1 MDGWSDP
8 VGWGRRLK
16 KRERGGEGRGWQHRD
31 TSFCLFLY
39 KWIPQN
45 FFADLMS
52 YISRGVKVMSGLG
65 LGVRLGLGLGV
76 RLGYRVG

>member
-1 MDGWSDP
+1 MTREEASEDMP
-8 VGWGRRLK
+8 RRPTLAI
-16 KRERGGEGRGWQHRD
+16 
-31 TSFCLFLY
+31 LY

-52 YISRGVKVMSGLG
+52 YISRGVKVRSGLG

-76 RLGYRVG
+76 RLGYGVG

>member
-1 MDGWSDP
+1 MITASAKHTVSVQWLSI
-8 VGWGRRLK
+8 L
-16 KRERGGEGRGWQHRD
+16 QNMAI
-31 TSFCLFLY
+31 LY

-52 YISRGVKVMSGLG
+52 YISRGVKVRSGLG

-76 RLGYRVG
+76 RLGYGVG